1 MKLSVDLPMPPS
13 ANNMFATYNGR
24 RIISRDYKAWKTEA
38 GASLLKQWEV
48 ADKPVITK
56 PYAVHIRLNLNYQSD
71 CANREKALTDLL
83 VATIPGFPD
92 DRWADLVVIE
102 RDRKVS
108 AASVD
113 VVSL

>member
-38 GASLLKQWEV
+38 GASLLKQWEA

-56 PYAVHIRLNLNYQSD
+56 PYAVHIRLNLDNRGD
-71 CANREKALTDLL
+71 VANREKAIGDLL
-83 VATIPGFPD
+83 VSVIPGFPD

-108 AASVD
+108 GASVD